1 MSSDS
6 HSIPERGRADFERAA
21 LPFLP
26 EIYRTAVGLLGSRT
40 EAEDLAQDVFLQAW
54 KSFDK
59 FEPGTN
65 MRAWLHK
72 ILVFRAS
79 HFRRKLWRLMPMKNS
94 AFGNKEEEKQ
104 DIPVNDPVP
113 DHLSDRQVM
122 DALACVP
129 QPFKETL
136 VLADVREFSYR
147 EIAGMLRIP
156 IGTVMSRLSRG
167 RKLLRTGL
175 SSRGLGRGLAR

>member
-1 MSSDS
+1 MSSGS
-6 HSIPERGRADFERAA
+6 HSIPRRGRADFERTA

-79 HFRRKLWRLMPMKNS
+79 HFRRKLWRLP
-94 AFGNKEEEKQ
+94 AFGNKEDETQ

-113 DHLSDRQVM
+113 DHLSDRLVM
-122 DALACVP
+122 EALAGVP
-129 QPFKETL
+129 PPFKETL
-136 VLADVREFSYR
+136 VLADVREFSYQ
-147 EIAGMLRIP
+147 EIAGMLKIP
-156 IGTVMSRLSRG
+156 VGTVMSRLSRG
-167 RKLLRTGL
+167 RKLLRAGL
-175 SSRGLGRGLAR
+175 IQRGLAR